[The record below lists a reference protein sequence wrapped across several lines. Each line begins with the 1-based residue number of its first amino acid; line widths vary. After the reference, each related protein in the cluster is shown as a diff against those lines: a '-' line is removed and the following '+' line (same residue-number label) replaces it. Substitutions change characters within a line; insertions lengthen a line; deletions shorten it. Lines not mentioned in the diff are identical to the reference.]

1 MAIGHCQRPGSL
13 ALSSHYWGDK
23 SRPWTPLHPNQLP
36 APRDKPRLLRANPT
50 LFISVL
56 CCCSGSELAAAATIA
71 PAVETN
77 VLYQFKCLRLAF
89 LKKQLYTLTSI
100 KKKQCYPVTIWC
112 LKLKN
117 CQKWHI
123 GNYFLLLRTAGQRA
137 AATVIMT
144 DETPVNFCQI
154 FCIKPPMSCV
164 SQSQCT
170 ASLQRGRLILNQ
182 CLVPPFL
189 LWSPSVLLRLNL
201 IQSPPPSF
209 MMDHLVRLLKWEWT
223 G

>member
-1 MAIGHCQRPGSL
+1 MFEASIP
-13 ALSSHYWGDK
+13 K
-23 SRPWTPLHPNQLP
+23 ET
-36 APRDKPRLLRANPT
+36 
-50 LFISVL
+50 
-56 CCCSGSELAAAATIA
+56 
-71 PAVETN
+71 AV
-77 VLYQFKCLRLAF
+77 
-89 LKKQLYTLTSI
+89 YTDI
-100 KKKQCYPVTIWC
+100 NKKKQCYPVTIWC

-144 DETPVNFCQI
+144 DETPVNSCQI

-170 ASLQRGRLILNQ
+170 ASLQRGWLILNQ

-201 IQSPPPSF
+201 LQSPPAFFHDGSYGQTLEVRVNRVGCF
-209 MMDHLVRLLKWEWT
+209 LVNNEYSKWNLCMAQW
-223 G
+223 